1 MKPWGSQSLI
11 QHIFPVSDP
20 SWSFSDVNQRT
31 RRAHSVRPSSRQ
43 QREASGGPGGGNEP
57 PVATRMSRNLDT
69 EVRSSPAAER
79 RLGVQSTMRAA
90 ALLPDSDRLRHQ
102 RRQAAAQDRW
112 RRPSYPN
119 TPRRPFV
126 TDSLRRQSPVSSD
139 RTSFELTRRFPN
151 VRPRRTIESRIP
163 VNCQWPLSVSG
174 IKHP

>member
-90 ALLPDSDRLRHQ
+90 ALLPGASPFHG
-102 RRQAAAQDRW
+102 RRTPKVRR
-112 RRPSYPN
+112 RRPCYPN

-139 RTSFELTRRFPN
+139 SKSFELTRRFPN